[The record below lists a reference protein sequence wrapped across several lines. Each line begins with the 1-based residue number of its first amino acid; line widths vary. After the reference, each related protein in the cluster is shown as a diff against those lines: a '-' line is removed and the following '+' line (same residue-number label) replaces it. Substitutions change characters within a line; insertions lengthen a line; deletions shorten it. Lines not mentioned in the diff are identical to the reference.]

1 MEEGWGVSQGVDL
14 KKIAVITR
22 RVGYQFGWLT
32 LVFIVQGD
40 SFRIGI
46 VRNVVIFYYLFL
58 LFNLIKKN
66 FTKKIIKIK
75 CI

>member
-1 MEEGWGVSQGVDL
+1 MGGFPRGGFK
-14 KKIAVITR
+14 KKITVITR

-40 SFRIGI
+40 SFRIGT

-58 LFNLIKKN
+58 
-66 FTKKIIKIK
+66 
-75 CI
+75 